1 MTKIERLFVAAIVF
15 NTNLLK
21 FLPPYHVII
30 SNIHICFFKGMIS
43 HMHRHAPKTVSWA
56 QNFVY

>member
-30 SNIHICFFKGMIS
+30 SNIHLKQFRGHKILCTK
-43 HMHRHAPKTVSWA
+43 
-56 QNFVY
+56 NL